1 MSSLTTE
8 ASPMPMPALLTVA
21 FRPFFL
27 LAGLFAALGVPSWL
41 LIRSGDLTF
50 AGPLGGSLWHGHEM
64 IFGFAVAVFAGFLLT
79 AAQNWT
85 GRTTVRGF
93 PLAVLALLWV
103 AGRVLLLVPAGDM
116 PWPGIVVDTLFLPAV
131 AVLLLRPLLLTG
143 NWRNVLFP
151 AGLLVLA
158 ALNLAVHLS
167 ALGRLDWDPS
177 RILWLALEL
186 MATMMVIM
194 GGRVIPFFSRNVL
207 PQAGIATW
215 NPADIAAIAATA
227 AIVPADLFAGEGPIL
242 GLVALAAGAANIARM
257 LAWRSWTTRRLPIL
271 WVLHLGY
278 LWLPLAFLLRGAGA
292 FEWVPA
298 DAALHALGSGAV
310 GTLTLGM
317 MSRVALGHSGRAI
330 VAAPLTALAYI
341 LVLLA
346 GVLRVAASFDGD
358 ALLHV
363 SAACWI
369 LGWLC
374 FLIVYVPI
382 CVGRG
387 AQGRAC

>member
-8 ASPMPMPALLTVA
+8 ASPVPALLTVP

-27 LAGLFAALGVPSWL
+27 LAGLFAAFGVPLWL
-41 LIRSGDLTF
+41 LIRSGDL
-50 AGPLGGSLWHGHEM
+50 AYGGPLGGNLWHGHEM
-64 IFGFAVAVFAGFLLT
+64 VFGFAVAVFAGFLLT

-93 PLAVLALLWV
+93 PLAAVALLWV
-103 AGRVLLLVPAGDM
+103 AGRVLLLVPDEDM
-116 PWPGIVVDTLFLPAV
+116 LWPGIVVDTLFLPAV

-143 NWRNVLFP
+143 NRRNVLFP
-151 AGLLVLA
+151 VGLLVLA

-167 ALGRLDWDPS
+167 ALGRLGWDPS

-186 MATMMVIM
+186 MAIMMVIM

-215 NPADIAAIAATA
+215 NAADIAAIATTA
-227 AIVPADLFAGEGPIL
+227 AIVPADLIAGEGPIL
-242 GLVALAAGAANIARM
+242 GFVAFAAGAANIARM
-257 LAWRSWTTRRLPIL
+257 LPWRSWAARRLPIL
-271 WVLHLGY
+271 WVLHFGY
-278 LWLPLAFLLRGAGA
+278 LWLPLAFLLRGAAA

-298 DAALHALGSGAV
+298 DAALHALGAGAA

-330 VAAPLTALAYI
+330 DAAPLTVLAYV

-346 GVLRVAASFDGD
+346 GVLRVVASFDGD
-358 ALLHV
+358 ALLHL

-374 FLIVYVPI
+374 FLAVYTPI

-387 AQGRAC
+387 PQERLC